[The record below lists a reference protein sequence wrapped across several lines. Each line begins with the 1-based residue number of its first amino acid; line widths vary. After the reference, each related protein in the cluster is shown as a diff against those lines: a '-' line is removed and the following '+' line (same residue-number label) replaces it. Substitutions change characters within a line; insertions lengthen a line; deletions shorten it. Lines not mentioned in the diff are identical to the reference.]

1 MNRKLTHNEFISRLY
16 SIKPFIRCA
25 EGQRYNG
32 SFYKLKFICS
42 LNHEFEATPSNI
54 LKKET
59 IGCKLCSAI
68 KMSEERIKSQSL
80 FIDQVREIHPGY
92 SVIGEYLGCFR
103 KVEVLCDK
111 GHTFKSRANDLI
123 SGSGCSLCRTSGY
136 KDNLPGILYYI
147 RIDHEGEVFYK
158 IGITNLSLNKRFS
171 LPERSKIKVL
181 MQEVYDNGLFA
192 RLAEKQILHSFNEF
206 LVRGVNVFKKG
217 NTEIFN
223 KDVLCLD
230 N

>member
-1 MNRKLTHNEFISRLY
+1 M
-16 SIKPFIRCA
+16 SIDRVKD
-25 EGQRYNG
+25 E
-32 SFYKLKFICS
+32 
-42 LNHEFEATPSNI
+42 
-54 LKKET
+54 
-59 IGCKLCSAI
+59 
-68 KMSEERIKSQSL
+68 SL
-80 FIDQVREIHPGY
+80 FLSQFACVHPDYTVLGKY
-92 SVIGEYLGCFR
+92 DGCFNGIDI
-103 KVEVLCDK
+103 LCQK
-111 GHTFKSRANDLI
+111 GHKFTAKPKNLLN
-123 SGSGCSLCRTSGY
+123 GTGCPICKISGY

-192 RLAEKQILHSFNEF
+192 RLAEKQILHAFKEF
-206 LVRGVNVFKKG
+206 LVQDTDILKKG

-230 N
+230 D